1 MKKFAIAIPTY
12 NEFHY
17 LKNNL
22 NCKIITTEK
31 DYFRI
36 DNKNINQIKFLIS
49 ELEDFY
55 YEVVFLWYEK
65 T

>member
-1 MKKFAIAIPTY
+1 MA
-12 NEFHY
+12 
-17 LKNNL
+17 
-22 NCKIITTEK
+22 EK
-31 DYFRI
+31 VSIELEAKTD
-36 DNKNINQIKFLIS
+36 KAIS